1 MEIIIE
7 GLLDI
12 SKSLILQITAL
23 NYKLKFLGYIEFGKI
38 NLASEEIFW

>member
-1 MEIIIE
+1 MEIII

-23 NYKLKFLGYIEFGKI
+23 NYKLKFIVYIGFGKI